1 MGLFKRSSDAK
12 VSVTPAVVSPRQ
24 PVQATVTTDKPI
36 DKVSAATLE
45 WGYTNFYRY
54 RWAGRANA
62 AATEALDSWW
72 MMGEVGT
79 DAGSEKDTEDWVG
92 VTKVELPVTGG
103 EFTGGSSSF
112 TVPSWAPGS
121 SEVIARWSA
130 RLTIQRG
137 GRDVDARGDFTV
149 VVGSDNVTV
158 TDEPQQRT
166 AGDGETGVDIV
177 LPSLLYRA
185 GETINGQV
193 VLTPQSDMSD
203 GELGIY
209 WGRKRISHPLERTPA
224 IAGGTKSG
232 PTIKLG
238 KGIALRSGTPV
249 AVPFALPLPED
260 APPSAEAVHSSLVW
274 FLEATLSYSKW
285 TQGIET
291 VRRRIAVVNAP

>member
-1 MGLFKRSSDAK
+1 MGLFKRSGGAQ
-12 VSVTPAVVSPRQ
+12 VSVAPEVVAPRQ
-24 PVQATVTTDKPI
+24 TVQATVTADKPL

-54 RWAGRANA
+54 RWAGRADA

-72 MMGEVGT
+72 MLGEVGT
-79 DAGSEKDTEDWVG
+79 DAGSERDTEDWVG
-92 VTKVELPVTGG
+92 VTKVNLPVSNG
-103 EFTGGSSSF
+103 EFVGGSSSF
-112 TVPSWAPGS
+112 TVPSWASGS
-121 SEVIARWSA
+121 SAVIARWSA

-137 GRDVDARGDFTV
+137 GRDVDSRGDFTV
-149 VVGSDNVTV
+149 VVGRDNVTV

-166 AGDGETGVDIV
+166 AGDAKTHIDIV
-177 LPSLLYRA
+177 LPSLLFRA
-185 GETINGQV
+185 GETINGQI

-224 IAGGTKSG
+224 IAGGTRSG
-232 PTIKLG
+232 PTVKLG

-249 AVPFALPLPED
+249 TVPFAVPLPED
-260 APPSAEAVHSSLVW
+260 TPPTAEAVHSSLVW
-274 FLEATLSYSKW
+274 FLESTLSYSKW

-291 VRRRIAVVNAP
+291 VRRRIVVVNAP